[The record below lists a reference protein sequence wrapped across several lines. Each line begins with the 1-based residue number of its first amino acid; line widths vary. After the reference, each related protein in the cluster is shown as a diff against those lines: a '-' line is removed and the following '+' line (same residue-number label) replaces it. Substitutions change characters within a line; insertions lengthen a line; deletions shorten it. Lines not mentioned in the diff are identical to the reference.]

1 MEYSNYKI
9 VHRRYASL
17 YVIMAVDNDEN
28 ELSILEFIHH
38 IVETLDRYF
47 ENVCELDIM
56 FGIEKAHMIIDE
68 MIMDGHMVET
78 NRSRAL
84 APVAIMDKALSSK
97 GSH

>member
-1 MEYSNYKI
+1 MLLVDMI
-9 VHRRYASL
+9 VPKPPTSQ
-17 YVIMAVDNDEN
+17 
-28 ELSILEFIHH
+28 
-38 IVETLDRYF
+38 
-47 ENVCELDIM
+47 IM

>member
-1 MEYSNYKI
+1 
-9 VHRRYASL
+9 
-17 YVIMAVDNDEN
+17 
-28 ELSILEFIHH
+28 
-38 IVETLDRYF
+38 
-47 ENVCELDIM
+47 M